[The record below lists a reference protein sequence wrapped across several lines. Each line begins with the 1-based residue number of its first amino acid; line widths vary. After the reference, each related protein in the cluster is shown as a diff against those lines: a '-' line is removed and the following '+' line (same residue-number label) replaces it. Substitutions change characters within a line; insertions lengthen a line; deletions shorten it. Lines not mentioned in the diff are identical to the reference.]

1 MEYTNLRVL
10 VTGAA
15 GFLGSHLCDVLL
27 QAGATV
33 LGVDNFITGNKENLS
48 DARKNQQFTFV
59 EADAITSPEAYLPSG
74 FLPDA
79 VFHLASPA
87 SPPHYQKHPVETYLV
102 NSMGTHNIL
111 QYLVADAPSA
121 RFIYA
126 SSSETYGNPLEH
138 PQKESY
144 WGNVNPNGVRSCYDE
159 GKRFGE
165 TICGVHAR
173 NFGMNVRIARIFNT
187 HGPRMSLGDGRV
199 TINFFQQAIKNQPM
213 TIYGDGKQTRSFCY
227 VDDLIR
233 GFLLLGSVDRA
244 KGETVNLGN
253 PNETTVLELAEA
265 VKKIT
270 GATSEYVFT
279 PMPGDDPVRRKPD
292 ITKAKTILGWEP
304 KISFEEGLKKTIEY
318 YKRFLN
324 T

>member
-10 VTGAA
+10 VTGVA
-15 GFLGSHLCDVLL
+15 GFLGSHLCDALL

-33 LGVDNFITGNKENLS
+33 LGIDNLITGNKENLS

-59 EADAITSPEAYLPSG
+59 EADAITSPETYLPKG
-74 FLPDA
+74 FVPDV

-87 SPPHYQKHPVETYLV
+87 SPPRYQEHPVETYLV

-111 QYLVADAPSA
+111 QYLLAHVPST

-173 NFGMNVRIARIFNT
+173 DFGMNVRIARIFNT
-187 HGPRMSLGDGRV
+187 YGPRMSLEDGRV
-199 TINFFQQAIKNQPM
+199 TINFFQQATKNQPM

-233 GFLLLGSVDRA
+233 GLLLLGSVDLA
-244 KGETVNLGN
+244 KGATINLGN
-253 PNETTVLELAEA
+253 PDEKTILELAEA
-265 VKKIT
+265 VKKLT
-270 GATSEYVFT
+270 SATSKYVFT
-279 PMPGDDPVRRKPD
+279 PMPGDDPARRKPD
-292 ITKAKTILGWEP
+292 ITKAKILLNWEP
-304 KISFEEGLKKTIEY
+304 KVSFEDGLKKTIEY
-318 YKRFLN
+318 YKSR
-324 T
+324 TE